1 MLVRFFT
8 KLWFKLCLTLARIPV
23 SYKWPVFWW
32 RRCGFSIG
40 KNVNIGPY
48 CLLWANYHSSL
59 GEIIIEDFVTIGPN
73 VTLVSVSHS
82 KADIAKHGKVICT
95 TEGKIRIKQGSWI
108 GAGAIVLP
116 NVTINE
122 GSVVGAGSVVTRDV
136 EAHTVVA
143 GAPAKKI
150 GLVGL

>member
-1 MLVRFFT
+1 MLVKKFV
-8 KLWFKLCLTLARIPV
+8 KLKFKLCFTLARIPV
-23 SYKWPVFWW
+23 SYKWPTFWW
-32 RRCGFSIG
+32 RKCGFSIG

-59 GEIIIEDFVTIGPN
+59 GQITIEDFVTIGPN

-82 KADIAKHGKVICT
+82 KNDIAKYGKVVCT
-95 TEGKIRIKQGSWI
+95 TEGKIEIKNGSWI

-122 GSVVGAGSVVTRDV
+122 GSIVGAGAVVTRDV
-136 EAHTVVA
+136 EAYTVVA
-143 GAPAKKI
+143 GSPAKKI
-150 GLVGL
+150 GVVEI